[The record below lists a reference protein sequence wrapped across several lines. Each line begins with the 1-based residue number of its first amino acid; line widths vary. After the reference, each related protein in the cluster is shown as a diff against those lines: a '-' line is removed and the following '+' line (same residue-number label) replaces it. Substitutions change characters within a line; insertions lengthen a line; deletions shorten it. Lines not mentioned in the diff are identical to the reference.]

1 MSERSWVEGIVDVHG
16 EHMVLNY
23 RDDPTPVAWLSR
35 DHGAGFTVQ
44 FNTDG
49 DGRTPVGRDAVTQ
62 ELDDALNGA
71 GDGEAW
77 REAIRRCGVD
87 GAGESPVHWGYF
99 PLEPI
104 FDGNGG
110 GPE

>member
-1 MSERSWVEGIVDVHG
+1 MIERRWVEGAVDVNG

-23 RDDPTPVAWLSR
+23 GEDPTPVAWLAH
-35 DHGAGFTVQ
+35 DNGDFVVQ
-44 FNTDG
+44 FNADG
-49 DGRTPVGRDAVTQ
+49 DGLAGRDAVKAA
-62 ELDDALNGA
+62 LDDTLNRS
-71 GDGEAW
+71 GDGDAW

-87 GAGESPVHWGYF
+87 GEGAPPVHWGYF
-99 PLEPI
+99 PVEPI